1 MSGADPE
8 FDLRRLREL
17 QPLLEAELPAI
28 IATLLAELT
37 RAADQLEAAIGAG
50 DWVSAEHAAHAGRNS
65 ALMLNAG
72 PLLSALNE
80 AELAARHADPTA
92 ARAAAAHLQRVWPPL
107 RARLQAEA
115 HDPS

>member
-1 MSGADPE
+1 
-8 FDLRRLREL
+8 
-17 QPLLEAELPAI
+17 
-28 IATLLAELT
+28 
-37 RAADQLEAAIGAG
+37 
-50 DWVSAEHAAHAGRNS
+50 
-65 ALMLNAG
+65 MLNAG